1 MAAPDMGIWMQ
12 RATVRLNSRKD
23 AAKLD
28 KLIANF
34 AAQLAEYSEECM
46 FCLSEPALGR
56 EARVVET
63 ETAETLAR
71 FIDFASPHLS
81 IKAL

>member
-1 MAAPDMGIWMQ
+1 MGTDVE
-12 RATVRLNSRKD
+12 RATVRLTNSKD

-28 KLIANF
+28 RLIARF
-34 AAQLAEYSEECM
+34 AEELATRSDECM

-63 ETAETLAR
+63 ETPETLQQ
-71 FIDFASPHLS
+71 FIAFASPHLS
-81 IKAL
+81 IQSS